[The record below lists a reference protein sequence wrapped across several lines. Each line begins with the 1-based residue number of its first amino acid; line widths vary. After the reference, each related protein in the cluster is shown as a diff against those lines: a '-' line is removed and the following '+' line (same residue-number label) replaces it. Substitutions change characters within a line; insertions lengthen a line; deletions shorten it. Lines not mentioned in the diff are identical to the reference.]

1 MLPTSPIAALRKSFQ
16 TIGFF
21 FSPAFQPRLQILR
34 EALAF
39 LKEEIAWKLVD
50 INYLQASAVTA
61 IALKTCSL
69 NHPGEHTCCW
79 QIPQHFFMGGFTL
92 NRSLRRV
99 DCGGRGSAAGG
110 PEAFTA
116 ESCLSKPPS
125 PSLLP
130 VPPNGHL

>member
-1 MLPTSPIAALRKSFQ
+1 VLPTSPIAALRKSFQ

-69 NHPGEHTCCW
+69 NHPGEHTCCG
-79 QIPQHFFMGGFTL
+79 PKTL
-92 NRSLRRV
+92 GSKKMTNLSNEGHTSLCV
-99 DCGGRGSAAGG
+99 D
-110 PEAFTA
+110 
-116 ESCLSKPPS
+116 PS
-125 PSLLP
+125 NKAML
-130 VPPNGHL
+130 